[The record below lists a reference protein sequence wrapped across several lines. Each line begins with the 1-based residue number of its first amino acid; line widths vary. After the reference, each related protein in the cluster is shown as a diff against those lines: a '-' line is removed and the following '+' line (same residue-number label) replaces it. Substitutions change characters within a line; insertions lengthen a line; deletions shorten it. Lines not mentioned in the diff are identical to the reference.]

1 MAKRSGPF
9 RAEAPGAVGE
19 AAGADPIVQM
29 WDQFGEGLRGR
40 RAGGA
45 ERVAPTQQAARGGGG
60 ARAGRLM
67 SLAGIDRLLADAWT
81 RAPCTLSVTAGTEHF
96 AL

>member
-1 MAKRSGPF
+1 MVRPPRPIRSFRCGINLAKGF
-9 RAEAPGAVGE
+9 GVAAPVGLSVPRPPH
-19 AAGADPIVQM
+19 AG
-29 WDQFGEGLRGR
+29 E
-40 RAGGA
+40 
-45 ERVAPTQQAARGGGG
+45 E